1 MRGLKRV
8 LWFAGLRFVA
18 AHPWQ
23 AWLSILGV
31 ALGVAVVVAINLA
44 RVSAARAFD
53 LSTEAVVGR
62 TTHRVVGG
70 PEGVDEALYVA
81 LKLGGRAQG
90 AAPVVQGYA
99 SVETH
104 RGETLQIL
112 SIEPLVEGWGE
123 RRRAGA
129 LGGRAA
135 DIQGLAR
142 LMTRPATALLAA
154 RTAKRL

>member
-1 MRGLKRV
+1 
-8 LWFAGLRFVA
+8 
-18 AHPWQ
+18 
-23 AWLSILGV
+23 
-31 ALGVAVVVAINLA
+31 VAVAVAIDLA

-62 TTHRVVGG
+62 ATHRVVGR

-99 SVETH
+99 SAETH

-112 SIEPLVEGWGE
+112 GIEPSSKV
-123 RRRAGA
+123 
-129 LGGRAA
+129 GGST
-135 DIQGLAR
+135 GVPVPLAVVQPTPKGSR
-142 LMTRPATALLAA
+142 GS
-154 RTAKRL
+154 